1 MTVKKVT
8 QEQIDSIFAQASF
21 EVMHRIHGKQC
32 IVVAKLPNGFT
43 VVGESACVDP
53 TNYDEQIGFDL
64 AVKQIKNRLWE
75 LEGYVLQSNLHL
87 ADLATDFGEQ
97 AKLCDFQDKHG
108 HKLEMNQ
115 GFHDL
120 FKALFVQ
127 DGYQA
132 KLHEGESVLTA
143 TQAQTLKEST
153 ALLTGP
159 LTLQQGH
166 VRYSG
171 TTYVG
176 DVSEDLTVE
185 GSADDVIKV
194 LKATQ
199 EIRHD
204 ALDKFS
210 Q

>member
-8 QEQIDSIFAQASF
+8 QEQIDSIVAQASF

-43 VVGESACVDP
+43 VVGESACVDS

-75 LEGYVLQSNLHL
+75 LEGYVLQNMLHL
-87 ADLATDFGEQ
+87 EDLAIDFAEQ
-97 AKLCDFQDKHG
+97 VKLCDFHDKHD

-115 GFHDL
+115 GYHNL
-120 FKALFVQ
+120 MGALLTQ
-127 DGYQA
+127 NGYQA
-132 KLHEGESVLTA
+132 KLHKRETVLTT
-143 TQAQTLKEST
+143 TQAQALKEST

-171 TTYVG
+171 ATYVG
-176 DVSEDLTVE
+176 DVSEDLTIE
-185 GSADDVIKV
+185 GAADDVIKV
-194 LKATQ
+194 LKAAQ
-199 EIRHD
+199 DIHHD
-204 ALDKFS
+204 ALGKIP